1 MHKDERQRWLL
12 RHFYEEVI
20 NFMKFIDFNKDP
32 NKEFKKSTIGAH
44 PIVAESNMNK
54 FHTQFIKDFYEL
66 LNDNLN
72 IRQFQNIKGD
82 VEKIDNAVK
91 RAKK

>member
-1 MHKDERQRWLL
+1 MGPAIRLADLAKEFND
-12 RHFYEEVI
+12 
-20 NFMKFIDFNKDP
+20 KNKDP

-44 PIVAESNMNK
+44 PIVAESDMNK
-54 FHTQFIKDFYEL
+54 FHTQFIKDLYEL

-82 VEKIDNAVK
+82 VEKIDNVVK